1 MRHLD
6 NSGKGR
12 ACPAPTATVWIS
24 RRDALRR
31 GLFGAGSLLR
41 ARATARPAKAKSVI
55 QIWMWGGPA
64 HVDTL
69 DPKPAT
75 GYDYCGPFTKPIPTN
90 VTGIEINELLPLL
103 ARQADKYSIIRSMTH
118 GVYAHETASYMVQ
131 TGRRPGER
139 LLYPCAGAVVSLL
152 RGYNAGYSGL
162 IPPYIVLTQP
172 QGRFSENGFLEERY
186 RPFATGGDPAQARFA
201 VEGVVAQGVSD
212 QRQKDRRE
220 LLHNLNTLEKAL
232 THDPSMQALDETER
246 QAYELILGDAG
257 KVFDLSQETDE
268 MRDRYG
274 RNTFGQSCL
283 VARRLVERGVPYITI
298 NYEGWDT
305 HRQNFQVMR
314 QKLPQMDKGMATL
327 LQDLSA
333 RGLLSS
339 TILWWGGEFG
349 RTPKVMWEAP
359 WNGGRNHWGDVFCAL
374 VAGGGFKGGH
384 VVGASDAKGE
394 SVRDRPVYPCDLIG
408 SIYELLGF
416 DADGKLP
423 NSQGLD
429 VRLTPTVADG
439 IKMGGRLKEIM

>member
-1 MRHLD
+1 M
-6 NSGKGR
+6 
-12 ACPAPTATVWIS
+12 ATLSIS

-31 GLFGAGSLLR
+31 GLFGAGSLLLAGTAAR
-41 ARATARPAKAKSVI
+41 PARATVRPAKAKSVI